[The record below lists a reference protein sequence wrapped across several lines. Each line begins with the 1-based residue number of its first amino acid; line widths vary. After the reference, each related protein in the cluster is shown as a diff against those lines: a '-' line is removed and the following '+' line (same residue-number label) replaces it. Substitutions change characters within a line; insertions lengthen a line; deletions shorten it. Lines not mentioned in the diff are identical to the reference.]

1 MRNPKNESIILEV
14 NSNRANSKAD
24 TVEETVSELKDIPE

>member
-1 MRNPKNESIILEV
+1 MKSIILEV
-14 NSNRANSKAD
+14 NSNRTNSKAD

>member
-1 MRNPKNESIILEV
+1 MKSIILEV
-14 NSNRANSKAD
+14 NSNRTKSKTD